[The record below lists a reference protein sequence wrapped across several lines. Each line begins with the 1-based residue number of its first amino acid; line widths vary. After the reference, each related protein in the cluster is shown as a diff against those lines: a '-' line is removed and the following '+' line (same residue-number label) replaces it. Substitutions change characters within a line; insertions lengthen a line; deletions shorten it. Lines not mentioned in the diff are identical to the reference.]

1 MRNWFLWMIAGVIS
15 LFGGFF
21 ALANPLAA
29 TLTAELLAGWMFVAV
44 GIMTMVSAF
53 GDQGWGGRILSLL
66 IGVII
71 VILGVDLI
79 GDPLGGIISLTLVV
93 ACGLLV
99 IGVLRIVLA
108 FRSEFAQ
115 MRWILI
121 LSGAISV
128 LLGCMIL
135 SNFPMS
141 AAVVLGVYL
150 AIELISN
157 GISLI
162 ILSLARKSDTGM
174 A

>member
-1 MRNWFLWMIAGVIS
+1 M
-15 LFGGFF
+15 
-21 ALANPLAA
+21 
-29 TLTAELLAGWMFVAV
+29 
-44 GIMTMVSAF
+44 
-53 GDQGWGGRILSLL
+53 
-66 IGVII
+66 
-71 VILGVDLI
+71 
-79 GDPLGGIISLTLVV
+79 
-93 ACGLLV
+93 
-99 IGVLRIVLA
+99 LRIVLA